1 MDYSDRQFS
10 SDLSAFRSD
19 GTVYTDSITFSGSIT
34 KGSSQTKTSSGIT
47 VNDLDFYKVLYDNS
61 IYSSGKYRDINLEPV
76 TLVYD
81 TTSASE
87 LSAELSVKLTGNT
100 ITLTGTITNPYS
112 ATATLQTTTIN
123 VRVVI
128 YDNTIS

>member
-19 GTVYTDSITFSGSIT
+19 GTVYTDSITFSGSIL
-34 KGSSQTKTSSGIT
+34 KGASQTKTATGIT
-47 VNDLDFYKVLYDNS
+47 VPDLDFYKILYANS
-61 IYSSGKYRDINLEPV
+61 IYSANKYRDINLEPV

-87 LSAELSVKLTGNT
+87 LSAELTVILTGNT
-100 ITLTGTITNPYS
+100 ITLSGTITNPYA
-112 ATATLQTTTIN
+112 ATATLQTTTIAI
-123 VRVVI
+123 RVVV